1 MKRMLLIGALVLS
14 CGGVQA
20 QSSSVD
26 DAVLRACPN
35 VKAAIDRMNAEIQV
49 EAAPV
54 KAIVQW
60 PEKRAASC
68 KLVTSALEKVKRV
81 DAEIDA
87 CRAGKPADIQAVR
100 NEFVQL
106 RQIFTV
112 QQQGFCR

>member
-1 MKRMLLIGALVLS
+1 MKRTLLIGALVLS

-20 QSSSVD
+20 QNSSVD
-26 DAVLRACPN
+26 DAVERACPG
-35 VKAAIDRMNAEIQV
+35 VKAAADRMTAEIQM

-87 CRAGKPADIQAVR
+87 CHAAKPADIKGMHDTLAQA
-100 NEFVQL
+100 
-106 RQIFTV
+106 RQIFTM